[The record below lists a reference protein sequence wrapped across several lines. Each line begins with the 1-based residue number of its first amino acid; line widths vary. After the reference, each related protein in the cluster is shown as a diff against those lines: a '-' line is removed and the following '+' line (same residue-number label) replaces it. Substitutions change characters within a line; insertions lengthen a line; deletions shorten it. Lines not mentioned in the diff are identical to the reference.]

1 MNRRE
6 FLQVVSAAAAV
17 AVLPVALPP
26 EPAAGA
32 APARA
37 AAAANRHLLN
47 GVIVNCSGIRETAY
61 RIAEHSTETVFYSYD
76 TDLVYAVGADTEGVH
91 LIRRIWADGVCIWG
105 DGAVAP
111 FEVRLKDL
119 NGVKLAAFD
128 NFPLEPF
135 GNRVPEF
142 VFEVS

>member
-17 AVLPVALPP
+17 AALPVVLA
-26 EPAAGA
+26 EPAG
-32 APARA
+32 RQ
-37 AAAANRHLLN
+37 LLN
-47 GVIVNCSGIRETAY
+47 GLIFNCSGIRETHY
-61 RIAEHSTETVFYSYD
+61 RTAEGATETSFYSYD
-76 TDLVYAVGADTEGVH
+76 TDLVYAIPAEDVKGVH
-91 LIRRIWADGVCIWG
+91 RIWADGVCIWG

-111 FEVRLKDL
+111 FEVRLKDM